1 VAHETAHVGEA
12 VVVMAANPLQTAT
25 KTISMVASQTD
36 HALLFYSCGKDSIM
50 LLDLMAPHFKKISL
64 CFMYFVK
71 GLNHCDRYLEFS
83 KSKYG
88 NVDVIQVP
96 HFSLTNVRKEGVFC
110 NPEPKTKILKLSD
123 IDQYARQKTG
133 ADWSFYGMKK
143 SDGLNRRLMLNG
155 YGEIPVNT
163 GTQKAYPIAD
173 FKNQDVL
180 RYIKTNKL
188 PTPVVYGQKQSN
200 SVGFNIE
207 CLLWMQK
214 NEPKDLETFFQ
225 RFPKAKQILFE
236 HEYKEKGIAKG

>member
-1 VAHETAHVGEA
+1 MALEIAHVEEA
-12 VVVMAANPLQTAT
+12 VAAMAVNPLQTA
-25 KTISMVASQTD
+25 KNTISMVASQTD

-71 GLNHCDRYLEFS
+71 GLSHCDKYLNFS
-83 KSKYG
+83 KSKYS
-88 NVDVIQVP
+88 NVEILQVP
-96 HFSLTNVRKEGVFC
+96 HFSLTNVRREGLYC
-110 NPEPKTKILKLSD
+110 NPEPNIKIMKLSD

-133 ADWSFYGMKK
+133 SNWSFYGMKK